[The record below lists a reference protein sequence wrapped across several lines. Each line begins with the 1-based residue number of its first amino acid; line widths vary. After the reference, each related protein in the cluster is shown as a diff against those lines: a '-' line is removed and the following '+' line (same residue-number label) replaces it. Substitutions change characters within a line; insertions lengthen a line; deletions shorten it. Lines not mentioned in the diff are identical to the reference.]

1 MIDDRGGKKS
11 KPVAWVSV
19 VDMEALGFEFV
30 FQELEKTKDSGEVV
44 TAIKILSVKKDGKPF
59 PKNYTAEFLHVLGL
73 DTLGEGKRW
82 WVCPKKRHRCLSQK
96 EPVYDY
102 RIMSYERSDKSY
114 LQSGRASLDI
124 QLWTSN
130 VSDMQDQ
137 ADKLSNGGDD

>member
-19 VDMEALGFEFV
+19 VDMEALGFQFIFE
-30 FQELEKTKDSGEVV
+30 EMPKTKKDGEIV
-44 TAIKILSVKKDGKPF
+44 TAVKILSVTKENKPF
-59 PKNYTAEFLHVLGL
+59 PKSYMAEFLYVLGL

-82 WVCPKKRHRCLSQK
+82 WVCPKKRHRCLSQR
-96 EPVYDY
+96 EPVYSY
-102 RIMSYERSDKSY
+102 RIMSYERSDAGY

-130 VSDMQDQ
+130 MKDFDKVSED
-137 ADKLSNGGDD
+137 LRNGGDR